1 MLWAATSATD
11 TISPDFPPWA
21 VRGFAYREGL
31 SRGAVAAVSGRVG
44 ALFTTPRGKEAN
56 SGGVEAIDGHHGWRG
71 GWLVTYDTW
80 ARDL

>member
-1 MLWAATSATD
+1 MLWAAPSATD

-31 SRGAVAAVSGRVG
+31 SRGDVAAVSGRES
-44 ALFTTPRGKEAN
+44 AHLMTSCGKETN
-56 SGGVEAIDGHHGWRG
+56 NGGVEAIDNHHGWHR